1 MVLLRRFLTIPLGLA
16 FLVLF
21 GFALVILRLGSTFQ
35 NPDFYKAHLADADV
49 YSFVMV
55 EVSTSGIDELRGKP
69 ADFYSD
75 TLNENPL
82 DAVGLSTADMVSSL
96 NRALPPAWVQEQ
108 VERTIDQAGGYFA
121 GDLVSFEVAVSIEE
135 RVPDAT
141 RELKALLRKS
151 RMYDLVLNEVVS
163 PEIDKALAG
172 GVALPFNAPLDRDEL
187 VAAVRR
193 VVPEEWA
200 KDQVDN
206 ALDEMAAYM
215 VGDQETLTIH
225 VPFDQRADVALEEAK
240 RILVTADS
248 SELIFDEVILPVLEA
263 NLPKSY
269 DLPYGGVITD
279 EEVIVAMRER
289 LSPAWLEEQALSV
302 LDRAGPYLIGR
313 VDSFRAVIPTAEPQG
328 VALAVVED
336 LTVSKLDAILNALPE
351 CTAGQSPFR
360 SGAPSLDETPQCA
373 PPGMDASELI
383 KLWDVDLASA
393 VDDAFDDVVGDR
405 IPDELVYTEVD
416 MRRAMGGSGGLDALD
431 KARELLSQG
440 WTYTEADL
448 LEDQP
453 DGSDNSVDDLRT
465 ATSDGWTYTDAD
477 LREDMASGSFVSIE
491 EFREQPARAQS
502 LRFLVYVLLAAL
514 LALIGFLGGTNW
526 WSRIAWAAA
535 TLGVASILTLVAFVL
550 VVKPV
555 VRGLIDE
562 LRVGAAEGMGSPTG
576 LLLVEKAMEV
586 AQAMADDFLSGIVR
600 YSLVLFVFAAGVFAL
615 AIVRNRLVSSRSG
628 AA

>member
-21 GFALVILRLGSTFQ
+21 GFALIILRLGSTFQ

-55 EVSTSGIDELRGKP
+55 DVFTSGIDELRGKP

-108 VERTIDQAGGYFA
+108 VERTIDQAGGYLA
-121 GDLVSFEVAVSIEE
+121 GDLDSFEVAVSIEE

-141 RELKALLRKS
+141 RELKTLLRKS
-151 RMYDLVLNEVVS
+151 RLYHLVLDEVVT

-172 GVALPFNAPLDRDEL
+172 GVALPFNAPLDRDEV

-193 VVPEEWA
+193 VVPEDWA

-215 VGDQETLTIH
+215 VGDQETITIH
-225 VPFDQRADVALEEAK
+225 VPFDRRADVALEEAK
-240 RILVTADS
+240 KILVTADS

-269 DLPYGGVITD
+269 DLPFGGAITD

-302 LDRAGPYLIGR
+302 LDQAGPYLIGS
-313 VDSFRAVIPTAEPQG
+313 VDSFRVVIPTAEPQG

-373 PPGMDASELI
+373 PPGMDAGELI
-383 KLWDVDLASA
+383 TLWNVDLTSA
-393 VDDAFDDVVGDR
+393 VADALADVIGNR
-405 IPDELVYTEVD
+405 IPDELVYTEAD
-416 MRRAMGGSGGLDALD
+416 MRRAMDGSGGLDALD

-453 DGSDNSVDDLRT
+453 DDSGNSWDDLRA
-465 ATSDGWTYTDAD
+465 ATSNGWTYTDAD
-477 LREDMASGSFVSIE
+477 LREDVASGSFDSIE
-491 EFREQPARAQS
+491 EFREQPARARS
-502 LRFLVYVLLAAL
+502 LRFLVYLLLAAL

-535 TLGVASILTLVAFVL
+535 TLGVASILALVASVL
-550 VVKPV
+550 VFKPV
-555 VRGLIDE
+555 VRGLIDD
-562 LRVGAAEGMGSPTG
+562 LRLLASEGMESPTG
-576 LLLVEKAMEV
+576 LLLVEKVIEV
-586 AQAMADDFLSGIVR
+586 AQAMADDFLSGIAR
-600 YSLVLFVFAAGVFAL
+600 YSLALFVFAAVVFA
-615 AIVRNRLVSSRSG
+615 AAFVRSRLVSSRSG
-628 AA
+628 